1 MSKMPSPGL
10 NLFLDILVKLEEL
23 EIPYVVIGGFA
34 ATMYGTTRATF
45 DIDIVVNM
53 DEGDMQRLAG
63 AYPSPRYYADPE
75 QMRKA
80 TQMGDTFNII
90 DSTLGAKADLFPLTM
105 DLRYEPA
112 FINRVRQKI
121 DIPERGAVEVWAA
134 RPEDVII
141 GKLMAWEEG
150 RSDRHTSDIYEMMLF
165 YYLGGVSELT
175 FDKTYVTGRAREISE
190 EAASLWLLIQEAAQ
204 EAASQV

>member
-1 MSKMPSPGL
+1 VSKMPSPGL

-23 EIPYVVIGGFA
+23 KIPYVVIGGFA

-53 DEGDMQRLAG
+53 DEGDMHRLAA

-80 TQMGDTFNII
+80 TQMGDSFNII

-112 FINRVRQKI
+112 FINRVRQRI

-150 RSDRHTSDIYEMMLF
+150 RSSRHTSDIYEMMVF
-165 YYLGGVSELT
+165 YYLGGVSELI
-175 FDKTYVTGRAREISE
+175 FDETYVTGRAREISE
-190 EAASLWLLIQEAAQ
+190 EAASVWLLIQEAAQ
-204 EAASQV
+204 EAASQA

>member
-10 NLFLDILVKLEEL
+10 NLFLDILIKLEEL
-23 EIPYVVIGGFA
+23 DVPYVVIGGFA
-34 ATMYGTTRATF
+34 ATMYGITRATF

-53 DEGDMQRLAG
+53 DEGDMHRLAD

-80 TQMGDTFNII
+80 TQMGDSFNII

-112 FINRVRQKI
+112 FINRVRQRI
-121 DIPERGAVEVWAA
+121 DIPERGVVEVWAA

-150 RSDRHTSDIYEMMLF
+150 RSNRHTSDIYEMMLS
-165 YYLGGVSELT
+165 YYLGGISELT
-175 FDKTYVTGRAREISE
+175 FDETYVTGRAREISE
-190 EAASLWLLIQEAAQ
+190 DAVSLWLLIQETAAE
-204 EAASQV
+204 EASRV

>member
-1 MSKMPSPGL
+1 MSKTPSPGL
-10 NLFLDILVKLEEL
+10 NLFLDILIKLEEL
-23 EIPYVVIGGFA
+23 DIPYVVIGGFA
-34 ATMYGTTRATF
+34 ATMYGITRATF

-53 DEGDMQRLAG
+53 DEGDMYRLAD

-80 TQMGDTFNII
+80 TQMGDSFNII

-112 FINRVRQKI
+112 FINRVRQRI
-121 DIPERGAVEVWAA
+121 DIPERGVVEVWAA

-150 RSDRHTSDIYEMMLF
+150 RSSRHTSDIYEMMLS
-165 YYLGGVSELT
+165 YYLGGISELT
-175 FDKTYVTGRAREISE
+175 FDETYVTGRAREISE

-204 EAASQV
+204 EAAS

>member
-1 MSKMPSPGL
+1 MSKTPSPGL
-10 NLFLDILVKLEEL
+10 NLFLDILIKLEEL
-23 EIPYVVIGGFA
+23 DIPYVVIGGFA
-34 ATMYGTTRATF
+34 ATMYGITRATF

-53 DEGDMQRLAG
+53 DEGDMYRLAD

-80 TQMGDTFNII
+80 TQMGDSFNII

-112 FINRVRQKI
+112 FINRVRQRI
-121 DIPERGAVEVWAA
+121 DIPERGVVEVWAA

-150 RSDRHTSDIYEMMLF
+150 RSSRHTSDIYEMMLS
-165 YYLGGVSELT
+165 YYLGGISELT
-175 FDKTYVTGRAREISE
+175 FDETYVTGRAREISE
-190 EAASLWLLIQEAAQ
+190 ETASLWLLIQEAAQ
-204 EAASQV
+204 EAAS

>member
-1 MSKMPSPGL
+1 VSKMPSPGL

-53 DEGDMQRLAG
+53 DEGDMQRLAS
-63 AYPSPRYYADPE
+63 AYPSPRYYADPG
-75 QMRKA
+75 QMQKA
-80 TQMGDTFNII
+80 TQMGDSFNII

-112 FINRVRQKI
+112 FINRVRQTI
-121 DIPERGAVEVWAA
+121 DIPERGAVKVWAA

-175 FDKTYVTGRAREISE
+175 FDDTYVTGRAREISE